1 MEAFAPEA
9 VHRTLL
15 DAARPTLVYRADRPL
30 APQQRAL
37 RNQLAELVACPDA
50 EGDLDLRI
58 EHRPRRDG
66 FTETRFV
73 VTSEPGARVPGRL
86 LVPED
91 SPRPVPIF
99 LCLQGHSRGMRLSL
113 GEGDRETIGE
123 RDFALQAVNRSRAD
137 ALCHGLV

>member
-1 MEAFAPEA
+1 
-9 VHRTLL
+9 
-15 DAARPTLVYRADRPL
+15 
-30 APQQRAL
+30 
-37 RNQLAELVACPDA
+37 
-50 EGDLDLRI
+50 
-58 EHRPRRDG
+58 
-66 FTETRFV
+66 
-73 VTSEPGARVPGRL
+73 
-86 LVPED
+86 VPED